1 MSNKLA
7 RLLLATALFSL
18 PALAQTNSAA
28 AAPATAPAGGTKIA
42 IITIQDAIV
51 ATNEG
56 QRDFEALAKK
66 FEPKRTE
73 LKNLNDE
80 IESLKKQLNAQD
92 SKLSEDAR
100 ASLVK
105 SIESKTKTLQRNQE
119 DAQNEFQQQQAEI
132 AQRILQKMGP
142 VIDKYAKDNSLGLI
156 IDASNPWPQGQVLW
170 ANEGVNITKA
180 IVDGY
185 NTVSGVAAPAPSA
198 PSAAKPAAPKPA
210 APKPPATTPQAPPK
224 N

>member
-1 MSNKLA
+1 MSNKFA
-7 RLLLATALFSL
+7 RLLLATVLLSMA
-18 PALAQTNSAA
+18 ALAQTNSPTATVP
-28 AAPATAPAGGTKIA
+28 APAPSGGTRIG

-73 LKNLNDE
+73 LKGLSDE
-80 IESLKKQLNAQD
+80 IETLKKQLNAQD
-92 SKLSEDAR
+92 SKLNDDAR

-105 SIESKTKTLQRNQE
+105 SIESKQKTLQRNQE
-119 DAQNEFQQQQAEI
+119 DAQNDFQQQQAEI

-170 ANEGVNITKA
+170 ANESVNITKA
-180 IVDGY
+180 IVEGY
-185 NTVSGVAAPAPSA
+185 NAVSGVAAPAPAA
-198 PSAAKPAAPKPA
+198 PSAAKPGVPKPA
-210 APKPPATTPQAPPK
+210 APKPTTPPPAQPK

>member
-1 MSNKLA
+1 MSNMFA
-7 RLLLATALFSL
+7 RLLLATALLSMT
-18 PALAQTNSAA
+18 ALAQTNSAA
-28 AAPATAPAGGTKIA
+28 PVPAPAGGTKIG

-73 LKNLNDE
+73 LKGLSDE
-80 IESLKKQLNAQD
+80 IETLKKQLNAQD
-92 SKLSEDAR
+92 SKLNDDAR

-105 SIESKTKTLQRNQE
+105 SIESKQKTLQRNQE
-119 DAQNEFQQQQAEI
+119 DAQNDFQQQQAEI

-170 ANEGVNITKA
+170 ANESVNITKA

-185 NTVSGVAAPAPSA
+185 NAVSGVAAPAPAA
-198 PSAAKPAAPKPA
+198 PSAAKPGATAPKPA
-210 APKPPATTPQAPPK
+210 APKPATPTPAQPK

>member
-1 MSNKLA
+1 MSNKFA
-7 RLLLATALFSL
+7 RLLLATALLSMT
-18 PALAQTNSAA
+18 ALAQTNSATVP
-28 AAPATAPAGGTKIA
+28 APAPAGGTRIG

-73 LKNLNDE
+73 LKGLSDE
-80 IESLKKQLNAQD
+80 IETLKKQLNAQD
-92 SKLSEDAR
+92 SKLNDDAR

-105 SIESKTKTLQRNQE
+105 SIESKQKTLQRNQE
-119 DAQNEFQQQQAEI
+119 DAQNDFQQQQAEI

-170 ANEGVNITKA
+170 ANESVNITKA
-180 IVDGY
+180 IVEGY
-185 NTVSGVAAPAPSA
+185 NAVSGVAAPAPAA
-198 PSAAKPAAPKPA
+198 PSAAKPG
-210 APKPPATTPQAPPK
+210 APKPPAPKPATPPPTQPK

>member
-1 MSNKLA
+1 MSNKFA
-7 RLLLATALFSL
+7 RLLLATALLSMT
-18 PALAQTNSAA
+18 ALAQTNSATVP
-28 AAPATAPAGGTKIA
+28 APAPAGGTRIG

-73 LKNLNDE
+73 LKGLSDE
-80 IESLKKQLNAQD
+80 VETLKKQLNAQD
-92 SKLSEDAR
+92 SKLNDDAR

-105 SIESKTKTLQRNQE
+105 SIESKQKTLQRNQE
-119 DAQNEFQQQQAEI
+119 DAQNDFQQQQAEI

-170 ANEGVNITKA
+170 ANESVNITKA
-180 IVDGY
+180 IVEGY
-185 NTVSGVAAPAPSA
+185 NAVSGVAAPAPAA
-198 PSAAKPAAPKPA
+198 PSAAKPG
-210 APKPPATTPQAPPK
+210 APKPPAPKPAPTTPQTTPK

>member
-18 PALAQTNSAA
+18 PALAQTNA
-28 AAPATAPAGGTKIA
+28 AAPAATAPAGGTKIG

-80 IESLKKQLNAQD
+80 VESLKKQLNTQD
-92 SKLSEDAR
+92 KTLSEDAR

-142 VIDKYAKDNSLGLI
+142 VIDKYAKDNGLGLI

-170 ANEGVNITKA
+170 ANESVNITKA

-185 NTVSGVAAPAPSA
+185 NTISGVAAPAPSA

-210 APKPPATTPQAPPK
+210 APKAPVTTPQTPPK

>member
-1 MSNKLA
+1 MSNKFA
-7 RLLLATALFSL
+7 RLLLATALLSVT
-18 PALAQTNSAA
+18 ALAQTNSATVP
-28 AAPATAPAGGTKIA
+28 APAPAGGTRIG

-73 LKNLNDE
+73 LKGLSDE
-80 IESLKKQLNAQD
+80 IETLKKQLNAQD
-92 SKLSEDAR
+92 SKLNDDAR

-105 SIESKTKTLQRNQE
+105 SIESKQKTLQRNQE
-119 DAQNEFQQQQAEI
+119 DAQNDFQQQQAEI

-142 VIDKYAKDNSLGLI
+142 VIDKYAKDNGLGLI
-156 IDASNPWPQGQVLW
+156 IDASKPWPEGQVLW
-170 ANEGVNITKA
+170 ANESVNITKA

-185 NTVSGVAAPAPSA
+185 NVVSGVAAPAPAA
-198 PSAAKPAAPKPA
+198 PSAAKPGAPKPA
-210 APKPPATTPQAPPK
+210 APKPATPPPAQPK

>member
-7 RLLLATALFSL
+7 RLLLATALLSL
-18 PALAQTNSAA
+18 TALAQTTSP
-28 AAPATAPAGGTKIA
+28 APASASAPAGGTKIG

-73 LKNLNDE
+73 LKNLSDE
-80 IESLKKQLNAQD
+80 IETLKKQLNAQD
-92 SKLSEDAR
+92 SKLNDEAR

-105 SIESKTKTLQRNQE
+105 SIESKQKVLQRSSE
-119 DAQNEFQQQQAEI
+119 DAQNDFQQQQAEI

-142 VIDKYAKDNSLGLI
+142 VIDKYAKENSLGLI
-156 IDASNPWPQGQVLW
+156 IDASKPWPEGQVLW

-185 NTVSGVAAPAPSA
+185 NAVSGVAAPAPSA

-210 APKPPATTPQAPPK
+210 APKPATPPPAQPK